1 MVDPLLRPLEQGEVG
16 VSYISHRAHNEICNE
31 SQLKLIDRCMQ
42 PGDYCK
48 RSIDDMRSGVVLGM
62 SVQGRLA
69 HVISGE
75 LVEGW
80 KTMDDLQEKRKAEI
94 GDYVAYNDWI
104 GQVRHL
110 HCASEETDSSRLYP

>member
-1 MVDPLLRPLEQGEVG
+1 
-16 VSYISHRAHNEICNE
+16 
-31 SQLKLIDRCMQ
+31 MQ

-104 GQVRHL
+104 GQARHL
-110 HCASEETDSSRLYP
+110 HCASEKTDSSRLPLRLSRFVTSLSVEIEGVSYDAI